1 MGRGVGAESPKGCF
15 FILPQEVALAAY
27 VLEDEEGEY
36 FGQVSITSV

>member
-1 MGRGVGAESPKGCF
+1 MGAEAPRGL

>member
-1 MGRGVGAESPKGCF
+1 MGTGVGAEPPKGLF

-27 VLEDEEGEY
+27 VLEDEEGQY